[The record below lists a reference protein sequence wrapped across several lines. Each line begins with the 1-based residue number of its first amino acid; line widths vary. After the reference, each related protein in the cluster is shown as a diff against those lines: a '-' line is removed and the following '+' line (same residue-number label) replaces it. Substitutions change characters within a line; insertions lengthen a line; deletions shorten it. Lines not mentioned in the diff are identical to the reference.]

1 MDRGLRPF
9 LKEEPEA
16 NGEEKDDDALI
27 DAVANRV
34 VRMGLGVPAIF
45 FLESS
50 KPLSFLGSQLLVF
63 LEPFVKTFFDIKSY
77 DRFYTLMENRDNV
90 EKLIQRV
97 EDLEEQQ
104 KEERAQRKREKKR
117 EKQIERQREK
127 ESRRQS

>member
-1 MDRGLRPF
+1 VDRGLRPF
-9 LKEEPEA
+9 LKEELEA
-16 NGEEKDDDALI
+16 STKEKDDDALI
-27 DAVANRV
+27 DALATRV

-77 DRFYTLMENRDNV
+77 DRFYTLMEDRENV

-97 EDLEEQQ
+97 EDLEEKQ
-104 KEERAQRKREKKR
+104 KEEKAEQKRQRKIEKKR
-117 EKQIERQREK
+117 EKEQRK
-127 ESRRQS
+127 GKT

>member
-9 LKEEPEA
+9 LKEELEA
-16 NGEEKDDDALI
+16 SAKDRDDEALI
-27 DAVANRV
+27 DAVATKI

-77 DRFYTLMENRDNV
+77 DRFYTLMEDRENV

-104 KEERAQRKREKKR
+104 KEERAEKKR
-117 EKQIERQREK
+117 EMKREKRREK
-127 ESRRQS
+127 EEGKGRT

>member
-9 LKEEPEA
+9 IKETLETDA
-16 NGEEKDDDALI
+16 KAGDDEALI
-27 DAVANRV
+27 DAVATRV

-77 DRFYTLMENRDNV
+77 DRFYTLMEDRENV

-97 EDLEEQQ
+97 EDLEEKQ
-104 KEERAQRKREKKR
+104 KEERAERKRERKLEKKR
-117 EKQIERQREK
+117 EKEK
-127 ESRRQS
+127 RKGIT

>member
-9 LKEEPEA
+9 LKEELEA
-16 NGEEKDDDALI
+16 STKEKDDDALI
-27 DAVANRV
+27 DALATRV

-77 DRFYTLMENRDNV
+77 DRFYTLMEDRENV

-97 EDLEEQQ
+97 EDLEEKQ
-104 KEERAQRKREKKR
+104 KEEKAEQKRQRKIEKKR
-117 EKQIERQREK
+117 EKEQRK
-127 ESRRQS
+127 GKT